1 MISSFGLLHVG
12 RHFLSGSCLLAWAM
26 DDAARIA
33 SIAGWLEVD
42 VTELYRVAIQKSV
55 PRMGQFTLIPLAVN
69 VLFVP
74 SVNGFGV

>member
-1 MISSFGLLHVG
+1 
-12 RHFLSGSCLLAWAM
+12 M